1 MNSSILREK
10 SFLFAVKVVRFC
22 QKLKKVYKEFEI
34 SSQLFRSGT
43 APGALSR
50 EAQYAESRADFKHK
64 LNIGLKEA
72 NEAEYW
78 FDIIIETIP
87 DLKEEAILLKAD
99 CKEIIAMLIS
109 STKTLKNKPG

>member
-22 QKLKKVYKEFEI
+22 QKLKKVFKEFEI

-50 EAQYAESRADFKHK
+50 EAQYAESRADSDANLIHQ
-64 LNIGLKEA
+64 NLKKQTRVA
-72 NEAEYW
+72 
-78 FDIIIETIP
+78 
-87 DLKEEAILLKAD
+87 
-99 CKEIIAMLIS
+99 S
-109 STKTLKNKPG
+109 